1 MDSIPQDVVKL
12 LGPSEQVQLFIK
24 QKIYHPKLNV
34 ESVILTNQRIILRH
48 PHDLG
53 LRKDYT
59 DYSYTDVANAILDKG
74 IMRSTIRCVLRFG
87 GDPLMLNDLPNQ
99 EAEKAYGII
108 RESIVRFQTPFTGGY
123 AAVNPGMVQGM
134 APMMASVMQPSSQP
148 ANVAQGLVCKKCG
161 QRAAQGTRFCG
172 SCGAQL

>member
-87 GDPLMLNDLPNQ
+87 GDPLLLNDLPNH

-108 RESIVRFQTPFTGGY
+108 RESIVRFQTPFSAGY
-123 AAVNPGMVQGM
+123 PGMNPAIGQGM
-134 APMMASVMQPSSQP
+134 APMMAPVSTQP
-148 ANVAQGLVCKKCG
+148 GLVCKKCG
-161 QRAAQGTRFCG
+161 ARAATGTKFCG
-172 SCGAQL
+172 SCGSRL